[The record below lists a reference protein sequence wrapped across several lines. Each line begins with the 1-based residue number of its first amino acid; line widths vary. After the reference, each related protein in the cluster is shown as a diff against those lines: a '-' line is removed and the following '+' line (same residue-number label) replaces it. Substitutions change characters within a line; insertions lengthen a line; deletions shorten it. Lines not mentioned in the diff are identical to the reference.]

1 MISSAQN
8 IPLTNEKELSMPK
21 ITQIQAREILDS
33 RGFPTIEATVT
44 LKSGAKGIAAVPS
57 GASTGSLEALELR
70 DHDATRYKGK
80 GVLKAVAHVHNE
92 IQSAL
97 LGQDA
102 TKQAE
107 IDRILIDLDGTP
119 NKSHLGANAILAVS
133 LATAKAA
140 AFHRG
145 VPLYRYLNE
154 DDTFVLP
161 VPMMNIL
168 NGGAHAS
175 NNLDIQ
181 EFLILPVGASTFSEG
196 LRWGVEVFQTLK
208 KLLRDKH
215 LSIAVGDEG
224 GFAPN
229 LYPHE
234 MALELM
240 LDAIQ
245 KAGYRPGMDIFLGL
259 DVASTEFYR
268 DGLYHVSLEKTV
280 EKKQLSSEE
289 MVEYLVGLVKKF
301 PIISIEDGLAEKDWF
316 GWKNLT
322 QRLGEYVQLVG
333 DDLFVTSV
341 DLLQKGIHQEV
352 ANAILIKPNQIG
364 TLTETLAAIQLAKK
378 SGYKAIVSHRL
389 GETEDTTIADLA
401 VGLATGQIKTG
412 SVCRTDRTAKYNR
425 LLQIESEL
433 KEKAA
438 YAGGEHFK
446 LKGTKYAET

>member
-1 MISSAQN
+1 
-8 IPLTNEKELSMPK
+8 MPQ

-44 LKSGAKGIAAVPS
+44 LKSGAKGTAAVPS

-70 DHDATRYKGK
+70 DHDASRYQGK
-80 GVLKAVAHVHNE
+80 GVLKAVANVHNE

-97 LGQDA
+97 LGQDG
-102 TKQAE
+102 TNQAE

-119 NKSHLGANAILAVS
+119 NKSHLGANAILGVS

-140 AFHRG
+140 ALHHG
-145 VPLYRYLNE
+145 VPLYRYLNQ
-154 DDTFVLP
+154 DNTFVLP
-161 VPMMNIL
+161 IPMMNVL
-168 NGGAHAS
+168 NGGAHAN

-181 EFLILPVGASTFSEG
+181 EFLILPVGAPTFSEG

-208 KLLRDKH
+208 KLLRDRH

-234 MALELM
+234 MALELI

-245 KAGYRPGMDIFLGL
+245 KAGYRPGMDIALGL
-259 DVASTEFYR
+259 DVASTEFYEG
-268 DGLYHVSLEKTV
+268 DLYHVSLEKTV

-289 MVEYLVGLVKKF
+289 MVDYLEKLVKKF
-301 PIISIEDGLAEKDWF
+301 PIVSLEDGLAEKDWF

-322 QRLGEYVQLVG
+322 ERLGEHTQLVG
-333 DDLFVTSV
+333 DDLFVTSAE
-341 DLLQKGIHQEV
+341 LLQKGIQQKV

-378 SGYKAIVSHRL
+378 SGYKAIVSHRS

-433 KEKAA
+433 KEKAT
-438 YAGGEHFK
+438 YGGREHFK
-446 LKGTKYAET
+446 LKAF